1 MTQRR
6 AKMKNIRI
14 AGWAAIGFVAVVVA
28 LNVVENVGT
37 GRPDPGA
44 AAEEVARWATD
55 AAPYLWASTMLVPVA
70 WVLLALVTV
79 TMWEKARSAGQ
90 SMFSPM
96 LAVLGSAMTM
106 GTLSAAIAAD
116 AVLISSVEVLSA
128 DAVEVLSGVAT
139 ALFLLNWAA
148 LAVTL
153 FGLSRTVLEL
163 RLAPRWTDRVSIAG
177 SGLLLVGSMQAA
189 AALDGVLPGL
199 LLGFAGFAIWLLFL
213 LVTGIRL
220 VRTDRTEL
228 TVTKA
233 AA

>member
-1 MTQRR
+1 MTSKRV
-6 AKMKNIRI
+6 
-14 AGWAAIGFVAVVVA
+14 AGWAAIGFVAAVLA
-28 LNVVENVGT
+28 LNVIENVGT

-44 AAEEVARWATD
+44 AADEVARWAAD

-90 SMFSPM
+90 SLFSPM

-116 AVLISSVEVLSA
+116 AVLISSIEVLSA

-148 LAVTL
+148 LAITL
-153 FGLSRTVLEL
+153 FGLSRTMLEL
-163 RLAPRWTDRVSIAG
+163 RVAPRWTDRVSVAG
-177 SGLLLVGSMQAA
+177 SGLLVVGSMQSA

-199 LLGFAGFAIWLLFL
+199 LLGLAGFAIWLLFL
-213 LVTGIRL
+213 LVAGIGL
-220 VRTDRTEL
+220 LQSHRTEL
-228 TVTKA
+228 RFTTA
-233 AA
+233 AAQ

>member
-1 MTQRR
+1 
-6 AKMKNIRI
+6 MKRTRM
-14 AGWAAIGFVAVVVA
+14 AGWAAIGFVAVVAA
-28 LNVVENVGT
+28 LNMIENVGT

-70 WVLLALVTV
+70 WVLLAVVTV
-79 TMWEKARSAGQ
+79 TMWEKARSAGR
-90 SMFSPM
+90 SMHSPM

-116 AVLISSVEVLSA
+116 AVLISSIDVLST

-148 LAVTL
+148 LAATL
-153 FGLSRTVLEL
+153 FGLSRTMLDLGAV
-163 RLAPRWTDRVSIAG
+163 PRWTDRVSIAG
-177 SGLLLVGSMQAA
+177 SGLLLVGAMQSA

-199 LLGFAGFAIWLLFL
+199 LLGLAGFAVWLLFL
-213 LVTGIRL
+213 LVAGIRL
-220 VRTDRTEL
+220 IRAERTEL
-228 TVTKA
+228 AASTVA
-233 AA
+233 AS

>member
-1 MTQRR
+1 M
-6 AKMKNIRI
+6 
-14 AGWAAIGFVAVVVA
+14 AAIAHRARYDNLAAHGGAIDVDHIQVNQAAVH
-28 LNVVENVGT
+28 EYGI
-37 GRPDPGA
+37 
-44 AAEEVARWATD
+44 TD
-55 AAPYLWASTMLVPVA
+55 AHVVG
-70 WVLLALVTV
+70 
-79 TMWEKARSAGQ
+79 KAG
-90 SMFSPM
+90 
-96 LAVLGSAMTM
+96 VVDVN
-106 GTLSAAIAAD
+106 AAD

-177 SGLLLVGSMQAA
+177 SGLLLVGSMQSA

-199 LLGFAGFAIWLLFL
+199 LLGFAGFAIWILFL

>member
-1 MTQRR
+1 MTSKRV
-6 AKMKNIRI
+6 
-14 AGWAAIGFVAVVVA
+14 AGWAAIGFVAAVLA
-28 LNVVENVGT
+28 LNVIENVGT

-44 AAEEVARWATD
+44 AADEVARWAAD

-90 SMFSPM
+90 SLFSPM

-116 AVLISSVEVLSA
+116 AVLISSIEVLSA

-148 LAVTL
+148 LAITL
-153 FGLSRTVLEL
+153 FGLSRTMLEL
-163 RLAPRWTDRVSIAG
+163 RVAPRWTDRVSVAG
-177 SGLLLVGSMQAA
+177 SGLLVVGSMQSA

-199 LLGFAGFAIWLLFL
+199 LLGLAGFAIWLLFL
-213 LVTGIRL
+213 LVAGIGL
-220 VRTDRTEL
+220 LQSHRTEL
-228 TVTKA
+228 RVTTA
-233 AA
+233 AAQ